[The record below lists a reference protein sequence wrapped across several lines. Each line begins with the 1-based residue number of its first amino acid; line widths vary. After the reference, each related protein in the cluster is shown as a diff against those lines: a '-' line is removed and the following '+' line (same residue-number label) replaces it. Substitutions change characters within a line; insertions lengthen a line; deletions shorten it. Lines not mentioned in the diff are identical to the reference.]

1 MLDADGHYFHH
12 GTPGLGADLEAFQSP
27 EWTGRHEWRAR
38 ERDRALRGMKYFD
51 AVLKS
56 RSFVAED
63 RFSMADITLFAGL
76 MFADAAGIALPA
88 QLSALIAWRIKVAEL
103 PSVKNRNGQICAQD
117 ELRRLGM

>member
-1 MLDADGHYFHH
+1 
-12 GTPGLGADLEAFQSP
+12 
-27 EWTGRHEWRAR
+27 
-38 ERDRALRGMKYFD
+38 MKYFD